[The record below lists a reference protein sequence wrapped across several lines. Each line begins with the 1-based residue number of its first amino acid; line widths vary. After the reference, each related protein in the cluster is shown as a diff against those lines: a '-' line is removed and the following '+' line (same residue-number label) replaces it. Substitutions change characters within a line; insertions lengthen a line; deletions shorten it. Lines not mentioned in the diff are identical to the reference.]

1 MTSVRLTYCGNVHP
15 APDLPSVLA
24 ALREHAAPVAA
35 ASRAAGRAFGLGAWW
50 PLPLVRE
57 LAVDRGARD
66 HLAAVLRELDL
77 PLWTLN
83 VFPVGGFHDEV
94 VKTAVYRP
102 DWATEERLLYT
113 RLCAEVA
120 ASLVPAGTLL
130 PLSTLPL
137 GYRRPGEAPPDL
149 RRMARNLAR
158 CASAFAAIE
167 AETGVRCVLAIE
179 PEPDCLLETC
189 RETAA
194 FLEQWLFDEGAW
206 TTLGQHVLQHHIG
219 VCVDLCHLAVVG
231 EDPLTAIIDL
241 RARDIAVPKIQ
252 VSSCLEAR
260 GPDGLDALLAFAEPR
275 YLHQTVAD
283 NGLRALDLDAVAA
296 HRAQFTAAGRVRS
309 HYHVPLFWDAAGPL
323 GSTRNEVERVLRAL
337 ARGPQPLP
345 VLEVETYT
353 WAVLGDFAGTSPLST
368 RLTQELDWVAS
379 CLQS

>member
-1 MTSVRLTYCGNVHP
+1 MTTPRLTYCGNVHP

-24 ALREHAAPVAA
+24 ALHGHAAPVAA
-35 ASRAAGRAFGLGAWW
+35 ASRAAGRPFGLGAWW
-50 PLPLVRE
+50 PLPLVRQ
-57 LAVDRGARD
+57 LAVDRAARD
-66 HLAAVLRELDL
+66 RLAAVLRELDL

-83 VFPVGGFHDEV
+83 VFPVGGFHDRV

-137 GYRRPGEAPPDL
+137 GYRRPDEPPPDL

-167 AETGVRCVLAIE
+167 TETGVRCVLALE

-189 RETAA
+189 GEAA
-194 FLEQWLFDEGAW
+194 GFLEQWLFDEGAW
-206 TTLGQHVLQHHIG
+206 TTMGQHVLRRHLG

-231 EDPLTAIIDL
+231 EEPLRALDDL
-241 RARDIAVPKIQ
+241 RAREIAVPKIQ
-252 VSSCLEAR
+252 VASCLEAR
-260 GPDGLDALLAFAEPR
+260 TADGLDALLAFAEPR
-275 YLHQTVAD
+275 YLHQTVAE

-296 HRAQFTAAGRVRS
+296 HRAQFAVAGRVRS
-309 HYHVPLFWDAAGPL
+309 HYHVPLFWDQPGPL
-323 GSTRNEVERVLRAL
+323 GSTRSEVERVLRAL
-337 ARGPQPLP
+337 AAGPHALPL
-345 VLEVETYT
+345 LEVETYT
-353 WAVLGDFAGTSPLST
+353 WDVLGDFAGTAPLAV
-368 RLTQELDWVAS
+368 RLQQELDWVAS